1 MNIDTETMQKIRNF
15 VLAKYL
21 TDYAPPEE
29 DKDVWYDFNQQ
40 YDVNIHNCDLEET
53 KPACVNVY
61 EVDDKGQVDCANWID
76 IDLAELLE
84 KGK

>member
-1 MNIDTETMQKIRNF
+1 MNIDAETMQKIRNF

-76 IDLAELLE
+76 INLAELLE